1 MVASV
6 LDLTRR
12 SGFVFEG
19 TVRRTGAVTSPEI
32 EATSST
38 VVVQVNKVLKGPH
51 VLSRFAGREI
61 TVLFGERQGTS
72 EGTRAVFFTNAF
84 HYGEGL
90 AVREVGSLDKTGA
103 EVESEV
109 HEAMKQSDDDN
120 LLKQLRDARLVVSG
134 TVTKVAPYERHAK
147 VGTEHDPEWW
157 ECVLDVQAVEK
168 GSAKQEKNKAGKA
181 HITIFFAHSSDVAWY
196 QSPKPKVGDRGVFIL
211 HEGEVRSRQ
220 TPGPAIIHPL
230 DFRPISEVEHIRAL
244 IKRLE

>member
-1 MVASV
+1 MVGSV
-6 LDLTRR
+6 RELTKE

-19 TVRRTGAVTSPEI
+19 TVRRTGAVTSPGI
-32 EATSST
+32 EATPST
-38 VVVQVNKVLKGPH
+38 VVVHVDKVLKGPH

-72 EGTRAVFFTNAF
+72 PGTRAVFFTNAF

-90 AVREVGSLDKTGA
+90 AVREVGSLDRAGA
-103 EVESEV
+103 EVEREV
-109 HEAMKQSDDDN
+109 HEAMKQSDDEI
-120 LLKQLRDARLVVSG
+120 LLKQLRDARLVVAG
-134 TVTKVAPYERHAK
+134 AVTKVAPHESRDR

-157 ECVLDVQAVEK
+157 ECVIEVEAIEK
-168 GSAKQEKNKAGKA
+168 GPAKQEKNKAGKA
-181 HITIFFAHSSDVAWY
+181 HLTIFFAHSTDVAWY

-230 DFRPISEVEHIRAL
+230 DFLPISQAEHVRAL
-244 IKRLE
+244 IKRLA